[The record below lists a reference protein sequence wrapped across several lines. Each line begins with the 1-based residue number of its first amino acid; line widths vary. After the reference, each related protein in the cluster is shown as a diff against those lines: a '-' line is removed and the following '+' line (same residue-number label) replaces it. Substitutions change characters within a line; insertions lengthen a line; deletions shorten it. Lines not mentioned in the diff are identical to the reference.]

1 MHISLVTRTVKNL
14 GLLWY
19 GLETNLTSDQPTLD
33 VDHFVQAH
41 MMNGCFGMPLIML
54 VYNLTTYDVLNLL
67 SYIPLS

>member
-19 GLETNLTSDQPTLD
+19 GLETNSTSDKPTLD

-41 MMNGCFGMPLIML
+41 MMRTTPVATLIMAYRGHVNEITL
-54 VYNLTTYDVLNLL
+54 WNVEW
-67 SYIPLS
+67 